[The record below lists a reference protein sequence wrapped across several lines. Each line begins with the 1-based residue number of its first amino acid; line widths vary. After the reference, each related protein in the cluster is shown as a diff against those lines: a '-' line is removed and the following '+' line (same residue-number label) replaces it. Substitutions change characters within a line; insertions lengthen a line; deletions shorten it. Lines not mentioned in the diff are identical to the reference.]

1 MTVSSNTCMLQFG
14 EKKCRNYN
22 RKLYLRSTWRL
33 LMAWQKHF
41 QCTQVSIWPGLSTAP
56 VTVLSRRRFCSWFW
70 CNHFLGQ
77 RIVSFCSVIRTFSVL
92 VLFCKNIVSPLA
104 HNIPWIVWTASCWSA
119 FLSTSTPPQTGPNFE
134 FELYWFTFG
143 LWSGWMEKRI
153 HIADLS

>member
-1 MTVSSNTCMLQFG
+1 MLQFG

-104 HNIPWIVWTASCWSA
+104 HNIPWIVWTASCEVH
-119 FLSTSTPPQTGPNFE
+119 FYQLPHLPKLDLILS
-134 FELYWFTFG
+134 
-143 LWSGWMEKRI
+143 
-153 HIADLS
+153 LSYIDSHLVYDRAEWRKGSI